1 MFFEKALGET
11 AGLLYAVL
19 SLTALAF
26 VIRYSQNTVQ
36 VMQGGSQAF
45 SGLIQAATFQNSNAV
60 PWSGFQ

>member
-11 AGLLYAVL
+11 AGLLYAIL

-45 SGLIQAATFQNSNAV
+45 SGLIQAATFQNSSSMGW
-60 PWSGFQ
+60 PGY